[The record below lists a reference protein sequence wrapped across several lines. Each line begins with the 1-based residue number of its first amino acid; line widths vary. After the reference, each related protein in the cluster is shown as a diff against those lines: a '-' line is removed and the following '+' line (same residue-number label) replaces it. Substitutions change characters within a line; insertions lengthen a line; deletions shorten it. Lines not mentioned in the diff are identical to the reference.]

1 MEISSIYNTHMICTY
16 KLLKEEELDFETDE
30 TKIDELTKEL
40 EEDKKLLYQLQ
51 LLQVF
56 YVQDFNECILNDCID
71 KLYSKISN
79 EKFVQDLLN
88 NNPFQLQFNRD
99 KCLLFR
105 TLFSYDLFDLFHRCI
120 VDYYTNIDSNKHVK
134 ETFLE
139 EIKKEFDVLAK

>member
-1 MEISSIYNTHMICTY
+1 MICTY

-71 KLYSKISN
+71 KLYSKIEN
-79 EKFVQDLLN
+79 G
-88 NNPFQLQFNRD
+88 
-99 KCLLFR
+99 
-105 TLFSYDLFDLFHRCI
+105 
-120 VDYYTNIDSNKHVK
+120 
-134 ETFLE
+134 
-139 EIKKEFDVLAK
+139 